1 MIHKKIKWIFIILGI
16 IVLAFG
22 VGNIKK
28 PILVVNGQKIYK
40 DEYWFYVTQAKS
52 NIYNYFY
59 HKYGVQA
66 GDLDWEKD
74 YGDGQPIDRLI
85 DECNAKAV
93 ENNLIWQEAYERD
106 ITNYATF
113 EDFQKVWQHEM
124 QRRKKDYE
132 AGKVVYGPIEMGLIE
147 YYDYALSDLKSKVM
161 DAIWKEASYTDEQLE
176 AYFETIKEDAY
187 VRDIQIEGIKI
198 STFSLEEEEQK
209 ALEET
214 RQLLMNSTDIHETLK
229 SIEANGEFEITEV
242 AFNEETSRMDQMKQ
256 PDIKEA
262 VLKMSVG
269 EVSPI
274 FVNDISREIIVVTHV
289 EEADYYSFEEMKGGV
304 EQRCKEQIMEEYMK
318 NKLEEAERDINY
330 NLIKKSILGGF

>member
-1 MIHKKIKWIFIILGI
+1 MIHKKIKWLFIVLGI
-16 IVLAFG
+16 IVLTFG
-22 VGNIKK
+22 VGSIKK
-28 PILVVNGQKIYK
+28 PIMIVNGQKIYQ

-66 GDLDWEKD
+66 GDLEWEKD
-74 YGDGQPIDRLI
+74 YGDGKPIDRLMN
-85 DECNAKAV
+85 ECNTKVV
-93 ENNLIWQEAYERD
+93 ENSLIWQEAYERD
-106 ITNYATF
+106 ITNYYTF

-161 DAIWKEASYTDEQLE
+161 EAIWKEASYTDEELE
-176 AYFETIKEDAY
+176 AYFESIKEDAY

-198 STFSLEEEEQK
+198 STFSLEKEEQE

-214 RQLLMNSTDIHETLK
+214 RQLLMNSADIDETLK

-242 AFNEETSRMDQMKQ
+242 AFNDETSRMDLMKQ
-256 PDIKEA
+256 PDIREC
-262 VLKMSVG
+262 VIHMLVG

-274 FVNDISREIIVVTHV
+274 FVNDISREMIVVTHV

-304 EQRCKEQIMEEYMK
+304 EQRCKEQLMEEYMK
-318 NKLEEAERDINY
+318 NKLEEAEQDINY
-330 NLIKKSILGGF
+330 NLIKKKILGGF